1 MIPPTDIAFF
11 FVLPLLLKSGPR
23 PPTPPGP
30 PLPPGPPGPPST
42 DGVLRLE
49 FFPLPAL
56 ASGFIIHQLDFPVP
70 SF

>member
-1 MIPPTDIAFF
+1 LSI
-11 FVLPLLLKSGPR
+11 
-23 PPTPPGP
+23 
-30 PLPPGPPGPPST
+30 
-42 DGVLRLE
+42 DGVLLRE